1 MKLRTHLLSLIRSPL
16 KTLLTLLLLAAAAF
30 LFLYNLAEY
39 CVADRE
45 YREARDQYEGVLTVE
60 EQPVPDQNT
69 FTDFFLLSDETGRNS
84 RYGTP
89 LNENYPEL
97 TYENYHQKSL
107 GEDVI
112 EKLSALPYIS
122 RVEHRYLT
130 AGVSSDYSR
139 LDTDKE
145 HYAFTDRCVMAAT
158 VKSRFLR
165 SVHDNWGAFSP
176 FNPELE
182 TDEFVILEDVELL
195 AGDPA
200 WLWNQIWEQPY
211 EELALELKTARD
223 EIKGTAEALT
233 LNLDGRR
240 LNVFVTENLVYPED
254 SAALQPGK
262 RCVLVLRNAD
272 NEKYVS
278 PTKEFDGVY
287 PSDYFKGF
295 DIGDDSLLGW
305 WPYFTDITGL
315 PENWL
320 QQDAY
325 ADLRELIRV
334 TNDDIHTFDV
344 VYCDDMAAQR
354 RVSESRMICEDGR
367 FIGPKDAGQAVCVV
381 STDFLD
387 TNGLK
392 IGDTLTLDLGNYL
405 SEQYAPLGAVAVA
418 RGRQSTAF
426 TTQTFTIIGAWRD
439 LNEGSHP
446 FRDWYWC
453 WSNNAIFVPTA
464 FLPECRN
471 AQEHEFKPSEV
482 SFIVGNAEEITAF
495 VEECLPQ
502 VEAMGLTYSFSD
514 NGWLLVAKD
523 LMRARGLARVKL
535 LIFAGAALFAL
546 VLTVWLFIGRKK
558 REYGILRA
566 LGMPKGEAGTRLF
579 VPFLLLGLVSA
590 LIGLLAAWLVTAR
603 QLTADHAPASLSLF
617 LMGALGFLALL
628 AVMAYI
634 GLLVIRRESILSL
647 TQEKQ
652 K

>member
-1 MKLRTHLLSLIRSPL
+1 MKLRTHLQSLIRSPL

-45 YREARDQYEGVLTVE
+45 YREARNQYEGVLTVE

-84 RYGTP
+84 RYGIP

-97 TYENYHQKSL
+97 TYENYHQISL
-107 GEDVI
+107 GEDLI
-112 EKLSALPYIS
+112 ETLSALPYIS
-122 RVEHRYLT
+122 RVERRFLT

-139 LDTDKE
+139 LDTDIDQ
-145 HYAFTDRCVMAAT
+145 YAFTDRCVLAAT

-182 TDEFVILEDVELL
+182 SDEFVILEDVELI

-200 WLWNQIWEQPY
+200 WLWDQTWQQAY
-211 EELALELKTARD
+211 EEQALELKTAR
-223 EIKGTAEALT
+223 EEVRGTAEALT
-233 LNLDGRR
+233 INLDGRR

-272 NEKYVS
+272 SEKYVS
-278 PTKEFDGVY
+278 PTKEYDGVY

-325 ADLRELIRV
+325 AALRELIKV

-354 RVSESRMICEDGR
+354 RVSESRMICEEGR
-367 FIGPKDAGQAVCVV
+367 FIGPEDAGQPVCVV
-381 STDFLD
+381 STDFMD
-387 TNGLK
+387 AYGLK

-405 SEQYAPLGAVAVA
+405 SEQYAPLGAVAVT
-418 RGRQSTAF
+418 RGRQNTAY
-426 TTQTFTIIGAWRD
+426 TTQTFMIIGAWRD

-446 FRDWYWC
+446 FRDRYWC

-482 SFIVGNAEEITAF
+482 SFVVGNAEEITAF
-495 VEECLPQ
+495 VEEGLPL
-502 VEAMGLTYSFSD
+502 VEAMGLTFQFSD
-514 NGWLLVAKD
+514 NGWLLVAQD
-523 LMRARGLARVKL
+523 LMRARSLARVKL

-566 LGMPKGEAGTRLF
+566 VGMPKGEAGTRLF

-590 LIGLLAAWLVTAR
+590 LIGLIAAWFVTSR
-603 QLTADHAPASLSLF
+603 QLTADHAPASISLF
-617 LMGALGFLALL
+617 LLGALGFLALL
-628 AVMAYI
+628 GVMAYI
-634 GLLVIRRESILSL
+634 GLLIIRRESILAL